1 MPNRVLWFLSSL
13 LSKYDA
19 QTGKFVLQTRLF
31 IFASSPSFSEP
42 AKKPSKYRSQP

>member
-19 QTGKFVLQTRLF
+19 QTGKFVHFCELAIVLGT
-31 IFASSPSFSEP
+31 SEKTIEISV
-42 AKKPSKYRSQP
+42 ATIM